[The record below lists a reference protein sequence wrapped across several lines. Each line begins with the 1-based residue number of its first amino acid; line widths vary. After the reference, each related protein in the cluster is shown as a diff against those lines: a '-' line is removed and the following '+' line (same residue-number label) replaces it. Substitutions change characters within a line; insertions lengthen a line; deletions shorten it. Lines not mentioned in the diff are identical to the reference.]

1 MVGSGQN
8 FLGHRYT
15 YTRVSDQRVTP
26 QLSPAEWKGET
37 GAKPGQHHIP
47 GAPHTSLTDG
57 RLSSMWRHKL
67 KLPRNM
73 GRHCTHHPLRSY
85 MPKLSKA
92 SSIQRNQC
100 VETKWGG
107 GCEVGKWSLG
117 FSQSLRP
124 GVWAKYTH
132 CTGPAQNQQCEL
144 SISMGNKHHSGVT
157 ALCTDNR

>member
-107 GCEVGKWSLG
+107 GVRGREVESWFFSVPQAWSLG
-117 FSQSLRP
+117 KVHTLHRTCTEP
-124 GVWAKYTH
+124 AVWAQHLYGK
-132 CTGPAQNQQCEL
+132 
-144 SISMGNKHHSGVT
+144 
-157 ALCTDNR
+157 